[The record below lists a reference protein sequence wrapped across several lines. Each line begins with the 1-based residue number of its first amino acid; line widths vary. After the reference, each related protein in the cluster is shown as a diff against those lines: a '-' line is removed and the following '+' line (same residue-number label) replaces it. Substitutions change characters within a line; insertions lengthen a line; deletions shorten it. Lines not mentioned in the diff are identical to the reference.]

1 MFTKSAIMLGLGES
15 YEEVVQTLQDLRAH
29 DVDIVTLGQY
39 MRPTKKHLAVKEW
52 VRPEVFTQLGQLA
65 REMGFLAVAS
75 APLVRSSY
83 KASEVYKQLA
93 PILLERSQSHAA
105 SPST

>member
-1 MFTKSAIMLGLGES
+1 MLGLGES
-15 YEEVVQTLQDLRAH
+15 YDEVIQTLRDLRDH

-52 VRPEVFTQLGQLA
+52 VHPDVFKKLGDCA
-65 REMGFLAVAS
+65 REMGFLSVAS

-83 KASEVYKQLA
+83 KANLVYKQL
-93 PILLERSQSHAA
+93 LGSSHL
-105 SPST
+105 T